1 MVSTISKRDYT
12 TFNLL
17 FVLGFIMCLDIN
29 EFEEPTVKLEFPN
42 CQNAPGSHICGSA
55 ASTGSNGKQI
65 IIIGKLQLQPILMFT
80 FIQSHT
86 NSYFVRNEILKK
98 RTARNES
105 LSLSQN
111 TQTHSMLVEFDEVHA
126 TLSKLGKVRAQLCI
140 HTPSPLYG
148 DVWCTRGRIS
158 PP

>member
-1 MVSTISKRDYT
+1 
-12 TFNLL
+12 
-17 FVLGFIMCLDIN
+17 MCLDIN

-111 TQTHSMLVEFDEVHA
+111 TQTHSISMRLIQPYRNWEESGANFAFTPPFFGA
-126 TLSKLGKVRAQLCI
+126 T
-140 HTPSPLYG
+140 
-148 DVWCTRGRIS
+148 WCNLTFLIF
-158 PP
+158 